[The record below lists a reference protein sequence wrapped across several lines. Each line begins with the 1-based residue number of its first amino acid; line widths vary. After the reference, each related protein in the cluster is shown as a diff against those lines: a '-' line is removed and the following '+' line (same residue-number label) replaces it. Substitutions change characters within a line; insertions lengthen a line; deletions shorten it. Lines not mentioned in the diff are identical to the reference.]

1 MTSPT
6 PRPDPP
12 PHTAAGPAA
21 SALEDARPVADHASQ
36 LGAVAGLARMGGEG
50 AQASTSP
57 SPPSGQAVAMKA
69 AADLTPWTFT
79 IDEAYAYGERACE
92 HIRDPH
98 YDGFGG
104 FYMGVRKTWVAMR
117 LDADAL
123 SSEEQVEHHR
133 RLYAEAVRSLC
144 PELLPQ
150 VPPPVPLTPTRVPA
164 TTSIFAG
171 VSERRRS
178 EG

>member
-1 MTSPT
+1 MSTSS
-6 PRPDPP
+6 RKRIVR
-12 PHTAAGPAA
+12 
-21 SALEDARPVADHASQ
+21 LEV
-36 LGAVAGLARMGGEG
+36 GAPCAVLVLLVVVAGLARMGGED
-50 AQASTSP
+50 AQASPSP
-57 SPPSGQAVAMKA
+57 SPPAGQAVAMKA

-92 HIRDPH
+92 DIRSPH

-117 LDADAL
+117 LDAHGL

-144 PELLPQ
+144 PELLPP
-150 VPPPVPLTPTRVPA
+150 VPPLYR
-164 TTSIFAG
+164 
-171 VSERRRS
+171 
-178 EG
+178 

>member
-1 MTSPT
+1 M
-6 PRPDPP
+6 
-12 PHTAAGPAA
+12 
-21 SALEDARPVADHASQ
+21 EDAGPVADHASQ
-36 LGAVAGLARMGGEG
+36 LGAVAGLARMGGED
-50 AQASTSP
+50 AQASPSP
-57 SPPSGQAVAMKA
+57 SPPADQAVAMKA

-92 HIRDPH
+92 DIRDPS

-117 LDADAL
+117 LDAHGL

-150 VPPPVPLTPTRVPA
+150 VPPLYRRPPTGTGRRRRAHPPPDRPA
-164 TTSIFAG
+164 TPRGRGSGG
-171 VSERRRS
+171 VSPRGSRASR
-178 EG
+178 

>member
-1 MTSPT
+1 MSTSS
-6 PRPDPP
+6 RKRIVRLEV
-12 PHTAAGPAA
+12 G
-21 SALEDARPVADHASQ
+21 ALCAV
-36 LGAVAGLARMGGEG
+36 LVLLVVVAGLARMGGED
-50 AQASTSP
+50 AQASPSP
-57 SPPSGQAVAMKA
+57 SPPAGQAVAMKA

-92 HIRDPH
+92 DIRDPN

-117 LDADAL
+117 LDAHGL

-150 VPPPVPLTPTRVPA
+150 VPPLYR
-164 TTSIFAG
+164 
-171 VSERRRS
+171 
-178 EG
+178 